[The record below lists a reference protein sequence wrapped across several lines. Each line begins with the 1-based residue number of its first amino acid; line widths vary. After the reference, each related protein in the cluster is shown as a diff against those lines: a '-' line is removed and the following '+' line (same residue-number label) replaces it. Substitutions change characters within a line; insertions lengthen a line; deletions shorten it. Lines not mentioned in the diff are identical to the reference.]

1 MIRQIGDP
9 KEKIDQ
15 GKRQTSRRQ
24 GSKYQRQPEESSV
37 IQKEIG
43 RIHGRYRTVC
53 QLAKHHHG
61 CRIRKEENLFQAVL
75 DADFLQKSKQSLYKQ
90 QRNPV
95 KHQQIP
101 CPKRKAQIVVRFEI
115 QIRIIR
121 RNVQE
126 DFLGRLSF

>member
-61 CRIRKEENLFQAVL
+61 CRIRKEENLFQTVF
-75 DADFLQKSKQSLYKQ
+75 DADFLQKGKQSLY
-90 QRNPV
+90 
-95 KHQQIP
+95 
-101 CPKRKAQIVVRFEI
+101 E
-115 QIRIIR
+115 
-121 RNVQE
+121 
-126 DFLGRLSF
+126 